1 MKICIFDDDKPL
13 SMKKIL
19 LIILL
24 FTTAMAYAQDGA
36 IPSAQDGKVSFL
48 KRLTTRVDLFTDI
61 WKGGNDT
68 IKPGTL
74 NPGIS
79 FYVTIDNPLG
89 EKKTPWSY
97 SYGLGLTSQNF
108 YNNDFIGYRKDANG
122 VYVTYYYKIPSKTT
136 DNLVNVT
143 YKKNKE
149 VFTYLDAPLEFR
161 YHKGPFRAAVGMKF
175 GLLLGASSKYKG
187 TDVND
192 KLGSITLKESTTRNM
207 ETTRYGATF
216 SIGYGILLF
225 NGYYQLSKIYSDG
238 LGPQLYPISLGI
250 SLRPFK

>member
-13 SMKKIL
+13 SMKKVL

-36 IPSAQDGKVSFL
+36 IPSAQDGKVSIL

-68 IKPGTL
+68 ISPGKI

-79 FYVTIDNPLG
+79 FFITIDNPLG

-108 YNNDFIGYRKDANG
+108 YNDNFIGYRKNASG
-122 VYVTYYYKIPSKTT
+122 VFETYYYKIPVMTT
-136 DNLVNVT
+136 DKLATVT
-143 YKKNKE
+143 YKKNKQ
-149 VFTYLDAPLEFR
+149 VFTYLDAPIEFR
-161 YHKGPFRAAVGMKF
+161 YHKGAFRAAAGMKF
-175 GLLLGASSKYKG
+175 GLLLGAHMKYKG
-187 TDVND
+187 DDVND
-192 KLGSITLKESTTRNM
+192 KLGFIKLKEATTRNM
-207 ETTRYGATF
+207 DGTRYGATF

-225 NGYYQLSKIYSDG
+225 NGYYQLSKVYKDG
-238 LGPQLYPISLGI
+238 LGPDIYPISIGI